1 MASIARSRAVTRAG
15 QPVPAHRSTIPA
27 AASMSVARR
36 LSWVVGAGQ
45 GGDNGT
51 QGVCDLDGLGSGE
64 VVKASACLGQRVGH
78 DGG

>member
-1 MASIARSRAVTRAG
+1 
-15 QPVPAHRSTIPA
+15 
-27 AASMSVARR
+27 MSVARR